1 MMVCNDV
8 SLKAEEYNVIG
19 RLILI
24 LSIQSNPHFHSTLF
38 TLPLFSDSFAA
49 ISICNSPLINAAVAV
64 YNHYIC
70 SIRIVRDC

>member
-8 SLKAEEYNVIG
+8 SLKAEEYHVIG

-24 LSIQSNPHFHSTLF
+24 LSIQSNPHFHSTFF
-38 TLPLFSDSFAA
+38 TLPLFSFAA